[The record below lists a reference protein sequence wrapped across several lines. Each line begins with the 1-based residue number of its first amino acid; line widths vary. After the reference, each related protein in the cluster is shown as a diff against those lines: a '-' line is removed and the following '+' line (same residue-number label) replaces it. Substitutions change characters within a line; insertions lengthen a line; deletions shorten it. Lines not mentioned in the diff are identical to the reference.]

1 MDISYTFLQSIQQA
15 TILGVAGYFARN
27 WLNSK
32 FDNLKDEISKLS
44 CRIDRVEGKYLE
56 CQKEL
61 PVLYATK
68 HDVDRIETK
77 MLQNCNA
84 LSRHSERLHAV
95 IERVERL
102 EHSGHGGYG
111 KYEGH
116 ND

>member
-1 MDISYTFLQSIQQA
+1 MDISDAFLQSAQQA
-15 TILGVAGYFARN
+15 TVLGVAGYFARN

-32 FDNLKDEISKLS
+32 FDNLKDEIGRLS

-68 HDVDRIETK
+68 QDVDRIETK

-102 EHSGHGGYG
+102 ENGYGGHGG
-111 KYEGH
+111 H